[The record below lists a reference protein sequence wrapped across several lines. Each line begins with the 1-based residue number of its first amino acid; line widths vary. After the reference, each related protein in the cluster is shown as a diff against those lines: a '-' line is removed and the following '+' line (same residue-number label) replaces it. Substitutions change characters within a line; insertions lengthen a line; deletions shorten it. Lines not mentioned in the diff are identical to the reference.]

1 MHNGIC
7 SALFLTLHVVGLVKV
22 LIVYKNTLTDTV
34 TKSDIKINKYLLMYW
49 NYNVHITKVW
59 QI

>member
-34 TKSDIKINKYLLMYW
+34 TKSDIKINKYLLMY
-49 NYNVHITKVW
+49 
-59 QI
+59 